1 MPVIQCPPEGRGFLD
16 RFLNTPRGKKIE
28 SFWALLHNSFTQ
40 TFSSARSPVRNA
52 QGCHL
57 SYMEEF
63 PVLHPTVGCI
73 SFKRLMHPMMLKS
86 QRVPTPFL
94 VQHFM
99 FRTGKGDEH
108 FLLNPT
114 EISVSLGHTYTPQ
127 G

>member
-1 MPVIQCPPEGRGFLD
+1 M
-16 RFLNTPRGKKIE
+16 
-28 SFWALLHNSFTQ
+28 
-40 TFSSARSPVRNA
+40 
-52 QGCHL
+52 
-57 SYMEEF
+57 
-63 PVLHPTVGCI
+63 LHPTVGCI

-114 EISVSLGHTYTPQ
+114 EISVSLGHTLPKADLLLLFLSFSIIPSEII
-127 G
+127 